1 MPDVWATFN
10 ELDAAMQERLAGVLE
25 TRGADPQQ
33 RDMRRVFLA
42 DIPFPAQARV
52 LEIGCGTGVL
62 TRTLARRVEVAA
74 VVAVDQGASLLGAA
88 RQLAADLANVS
99 FHEADARSLP
109 FTESSFDVVVFDSV
123 LSHVPGPE
131 AALAEAFRVLR
142 PLGCLAIFDGDYATT
157 TVGLGPYDPLQACAD
172 AMMAGSVHDRW
183 LARRLAALAR
193 QQKFEVVRTRSH
205 GFVET
210 GAGGYMLSVV
220 ERGADTLCS
229 SGQISEHLATALK
242 AEARCRIKAGAFFG
256 HIAYASLVAQKSRAV
271 AD

>member
-1 MPDVWATFN
+1 
-10 ELDAAMQERLAGVLE
+10 
-25 TRGADPQQ
+25 
-33 RDMRRVFLA
+33 
-42 DIPFPAQARV
+42 
-52 LEIGCGTGVL
+52 
-62 TRTLARRVEVAA
+62 
-74 VVAVDQGASLLGAA
+74 
-88 RQLAADLANVS
+88 
-99 FHEADARSLP
+99 
-109 FTESSFDVVVFDSV
+109 
-123 LSHVPGPE
+123 
-131 AALAEAFRVLR
+131 
-142 PLGCLAIFDGDYATT
+142 
-157 TVGLGPYDPLQACAD
+157 
-172 AMMAGSVHDRW
+172 
-183 LARRLAALAR
+183 LAALAR